1 MSDNIDRRGQDVLM
15 RKGFNACVRQPIP
28 LLLSWGFSK
37 EEAKALN
44 SGNHEKICYRLV
56 IEGVPFYGA
65 VTAEEA
71 ECITYFLHE
80 FVYVPNSPYLDA
92 HGQIEK
98 WGTLSHHYGTLYPM
112 FRRKGFSLNGVFNHI
127 FYHEELY
134 LVLVESIEL
143 EEGAPTVYDQ
153 IVMRYRNGSG
163 RARQAAASLA
173 IRNDAH
179 YHRARAA
186 ATAENAAE
194 RRARV
199 QFADDAEEVELALAP
214 LVAAAMAEQ
223 VQQALFPEAVVV
235 PEEVAVEVEV
245 PVEVAQAPVEEEE
258 EEEEEPATFQEVA
271 QEMATPS
278 FTPGTPFTMAMSS
291 LGQDFLTQENSL
303 PAFPAD
309 EDEEEDEPAQKR
321 VRSEAEEELAPTQVV
336 EEEEE
341 PEEELPPTQPGRQCP
356 NCEEKASVDHWH
368 TCRSKVGYTCSKCS
382 HVVTRLHQL
391 PLVEI
396 PME

>member
-1 MSDNIDRRGQDVLM
+1 MAENPNRAPILM
-15 RKGFNACVRQPIP
+15 GRAFAEVEGGLIEDLMAM
-28 LLLSWGFSK
+28 GFSRD
-37 EEAKALN
+37 EARALN
-44 SGNHEKICYRLV
+44 GRNLEAICYRLV
-56 IEGVPFYGA
+56 IRGVQHTGP

-71 ECITYFLHE
+71 ECIAAFLHD
-80 FVYVPNSPYLDA
+80 FVYVQNSPYLDA
-92 HGQIEK
+92 RGQIK
-98 WGTLSHHYGTLYPM
+98 NWGLLSLAFGDEYPQ
-112 FRRKGFSLNGVFNHI
+112 FRRNGFALNDAFNTI
-127 FYHEELY
+127 FYHPEMYEC
-134 LVLVESIEL
+134 LVE
-143 EEGAPTVYDQ
+143 ADVYDK
-153 IVMRYRNGSG
+153 IVMRYRNGSA
-163 RARQAAASLA
+163 RARQCAEMLAA
-173 IRNDAH
+173 RDDEH
-179 YHRARAA
+179 YHRALTAA
-186 ATAENAAE
+186 NAQPAA
-194 RRARV
+194 RRNRV
-199 QFADDAEEVELALAP
+199 QFADDAEQVELALAP

-223 VQQALFPEAVVV
+223 VQQALFPE
-235 PEEVAVEVEV
+235 PVAV
-245 PVEVAQAPVEEEE
+245 PVEVPEVPVLVVPFVYDGVLPPAE